1 MKNSNRLALP
11 HACGCSLVH
20 QVFHLDINL
29 LSRSTDAGKSKV
41 SLLSRTLQHTR
52 GKNAK
57 KKVTQSMAA
66 ARGPEDPYT
75 LSEVLKDDL
84 LRAEFRRFLVQSFAE
99 DHLDFYVDVENFR
112 QNYDDS
118 EAHRIASTYLDDKKP
133 RINVSHRAR
142 LLVNERIQKQM
153 GPRIFDLIQED
164 VAVILQSDLYP
175 RYLLSESTNVVRAP
189 ESEEEPPKK
198 SSRGRSFSLKNVFGG
213 CTVSV

>member
-1 MKNSNRLALP
+1 
-11 HACGCSLVH
+11 
-20 QVFHLDINL
+20 
-29 LSRSTDAGKSKV
+29 
-41 SLLSRTLQHTR
+41 
-52 GKNAK
+52 
-57 KKVTQSMAA
+57 MAA

-75 LSEVLKDDL
+75 LSEVLKDDVSSNDVSSKTRTHHLQL

-198 SSRGRSFSLKNVFGG
+198 R
-213 CTVSV
+213 